1 MHRSNKIFTL
11 LLFLT
16 SLFAS
21 ADEYTLYKTARGHW
35 FKNEWSQAVTLFEQ
49 LVREYPDSPRRCR
62 SQNFIGYCYQKMGDK
77 DKAFET
83 FSELIEKGTCKKDI
97 LDDAKS
103 ERLEL
108 AYESVKQNPDMK
120 KVLIDALTDENEDIR
135 LMAAVYLSRLGDP
148 SGLEVF
154 FYVVNN
160 SKDQDVRDTA
170 SRHILKL
177 GSETDKDRLQKIIAS
192 KQTDH
197 TGPAKMVK
205 LIIRNVETNEI
216 EQKLSFPIG
225 LFSLLI
231 KMLKSEQLE
240 IIKEEA
246 GIDLQNLDLDLTKMP
261 AGTVIFQVI
270 DKEGQEIKIFLE

>member
-1 MHRSNKIFTL
+1 MQRSNKVFTL

-16 SLFAS
+16 SFFAS
-21 ADEYTLYKTARGHW
+21 ADEYELYKTARGHW

-49 LVREYPDSPRRCR
+49 LVREYPNSPRRCR

-77 DKAFET
+77 GKAFET
-83 FSELIEKGTCKKDI
+83 FTKLIEQGTCSKDS
-97 LDDAKS
+97 LEDAKL

-108 AYESVKQNPDMK
+108 AYQMFKQDPGMK
-120 KVLIDALTDENEDIR
+120 KVLVDALTDENEDIR
-135 LMAAVYLSRLGDP
+135 LMAAVFLSRLGDP

-154 FYVVNN
+154 FFVVTNA
-160 SKDQDVRDTA
+160 KDQDVRDTA

-177 GSETDKDRLQKIIAS
+177 GSEADKERLQKIIDAKRS
-192 KQTDH
+192 DKS
-197 TGPAKMVK
+197 GPAKMVK
-205 LIIRNVETNEI
+205 LIIRNVDTNEI

-231 KMLKSEQLE
+231 KMLKSDQLE
-240 IIKEEA
+240 VIKDEA

-261 AGTVIFQVI
+261 SGTVIFQVI
-270 DKEGQEIKIFLE
+270 DKDGQEIKIFLE